1 MLNHIKKISAA
12 KVCETLKSV
21 FNIELDE
28 IKILDLLESP
38 KKVEMGHVAM
48 PVFFLAKE
56 LKKSPKDISQLL
68 ADSINETLQAPMSKA
83 EAAGGYLNFTFD
95 NLSLQKLLFDHVNSS
110 QLGEAK
116 SSGKRVVV
124 DYCSPNVAKPM
135 HIGHFRATIM
145 GQAICNLAVSQ
156 GHDLVALNYI
166 GDWGTQFGKLAWA
179 IENWG
184 SEYPLEAEPIESLL
198 KLYIRFHE
206 EAETNKEIEK
216 AGAETFKRL
225 EEGDEDIKKLWQKIV
240 KLSLAEYEK
249 TLKRLKVKHN
259 LVRGE
264 SFYNDKLKDT
274 VELINSKGL
283 LEESEGAQIVNLESD
298 NMPPCLIRKA
308 DGASLYATRDV
319 ASALDRIEDLKAD
332 QSLYVVGSEQTLHF
346 QQVFKVLEK
355 MGYDWVKDCH
365 HISFGRYRFADGQM
379 STRKGRLIRLNE
391 MLDKAQTIAQEII
404 NKKNPDLKNKK
415 VIAEQVGI
423 GALIFYDL
431 MNDRQKDIDFDWDK
445 VMNFEG
451 DSGPYV
457 QYCQVRCRSVLAKS
471 GKAPLFDG
479 GVELAAVEERELIKT
494 LLSFEQVLESAYK
507 NFKPHV
513 VANYLLDVCKAFG
526 HFYHKCRIVGE
537 EDKLEQSRLALVVST
552 QKVIEKG
559 LAILNIESPEA
570 M

>member
-1 MLNHIKKISAA
+1 
-12 KVCETLKSV
+12 
-21 FNIELDE
+21 
-28 IKILDLLESP
+28 
-38 KKVEMGHVAM
+38 
-48 PVFFLAKE
+48 
-56 LKKSPKDISQLL
+56 
-68 ADSINETLQAPMSKA
+68 
-83 EAAGGYLNFTFD
+83 
-95 NLSLQKLLFDHVNSS
+95 
-110 QLGEAK
+110 
-116 SSGKRVVV
+116 
-124 DYCSPNVAKPM
+124 
-135 HIGHFRATIM
+135 
-145 GQAICNLAVSQ
+145 
-156 GHDLVALNYI
+156 
-166 GDWGTQFGKLAWA
+166 
-179 IENWG
+179 
-184 SEYPLEAEPIESLL
+184 
-198 KLYIRFHE
+198 
-206 EAETNKEIEK
+206 
-216 AGAETFKRL
+216 
-225 EEGDEDIKKLWQKIV
+225 
-240 KLSLAEYEK
+240 
-249 TLKRLKVKHN
+249 
-259 LVRGE
+259 
-264 SFYNDKLKDT
+264 
-274 VELINSKGL
+274 
-283 LEESEGAQIVNLESD
+283 
-298 NMPPCLIRKA
+298 
-308 DGASLYATRDV
+308 
-319 ASALDRIEDLKAD
+319 
-332 QSLYVVGSEQTLHF
+332 
-346 QQVFKVLEK
+346 
-355 MGYDWVKDCH
+355 
-365 HISFGRYRFADGQM
+365 
-379 STRKGRLIRLNE
+379 